1 MRKDDT
7 IIMTRREVAKCDLA
21 TLKIVRDKLFAA
33 YVNGAQGRIH
43 RLVGEFIVDD
53 LDAIIEVK
61 QNEV

>member
-1 MRKDDT
+1 MRNDDT

-33 YVNGAQGRIH
+33 HVNGAQGRIH